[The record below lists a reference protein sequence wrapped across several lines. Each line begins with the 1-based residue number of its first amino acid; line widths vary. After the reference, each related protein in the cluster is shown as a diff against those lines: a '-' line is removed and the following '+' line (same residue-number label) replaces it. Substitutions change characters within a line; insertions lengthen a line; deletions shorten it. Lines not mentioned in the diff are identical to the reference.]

1 MIEMMQRGYVQPGY
15 TPQYMEAMSQQGV
28 SSLLQQ
34 QQQQFQEKSRSKLNS
49 SMHEK
54 AFPVA
59 HQFKLLPTKLNQQ
72 SADMTIK
79 KHSVADELSSGE
91 ASSSEQTDISAG
103 LSFSSAAS

>member
-1 MIEMMQRGYVQPGY
+1 MNKQIGNSAALGMNQHSGCSLL
-15 TPQYMEAMSQQGV
+15 SQQR
-28 SSLLQQ
+28 
-34 QQQQFQEKSRSKLNS
+34 FHEKSRSKLNS

-59 HQFKLLPTKLNQQ
+59 HQFKLPPTVLNQK

-79 KHSVADELSSGE
+79 RHSVADELSSGE
-91 ASSSEQTDISAG
+91 ASSTEQTAISAS